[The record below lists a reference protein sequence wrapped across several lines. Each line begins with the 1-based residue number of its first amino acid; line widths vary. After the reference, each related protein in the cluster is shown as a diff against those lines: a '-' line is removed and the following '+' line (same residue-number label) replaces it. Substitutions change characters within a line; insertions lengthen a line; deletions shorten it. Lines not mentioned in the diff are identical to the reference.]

1 MIVKEVEKN
10 EVNEKKDIDIKNMEG
25 MEYLQQNVDDNSIDL
40 ILTDPPYII
49 SHETGMDKHQK
60 LIENNE
66 KNGIKFVKTEKEWE
80 LFKKEKKIKND
91 EKKENYLKYGI
102 YGKNMQ

>member
-1 MIVKEVEKN
+1 MVWNIFSK
-10 EVNEKKDIDIKNMEG
+10 MW
-25 MEYLQQNVDDNSIDL
+25 DDNSIDL

-60 LIENNE
+60 LIEKNE
-66 KNGIKFVKTEKEWE
+66 KNGINFVKTEKEWE

-91 EKKENYLKYGI
+91 DKKENYLKYGI
-102 YGKNMQ
+102 FGKKYAVKTDYGDWGQRFYHG